1 MRRPL
6 LMLVALAALVPGA
19 LRAQAATPAKAS
31 LGADAIRGNWDMV
44 TGYIIRAA
52 EQVPEADYGFKP
64 TPEVRSFGE
73 LFGHVAG
80 AQDMFC
86 SLALGEPAPAED
98 AVEKAATGKAALVA
112 ALRKSTENCNRAY
125 QQADAALAGS
135 VQVFGM
141 TRTRMGVLAM
151 NAVHNGEHY
160 GNIVT
165 YLRIKGMVPPSSQ
178 RGQ

>member
-6 LMLVALAALVPGA
+6 LTLAFLAALVPA
-19 LRAQAATPAKAS
+19 LGAQAAAPAKSS
-31 LGADAIRGNWDMV
+31 LGAEAIRGNWETV

-86 SLALGEPAPAED
+86 ALALGEPAPAED

-125 QQADAALAGS
+125 RQADAALAGD
-135 VQVFGM
+135 VQVFGK
-141 TRTRMGVLAM
+141 TRTRRGVLAM
-151 NAVHNGEHY
+151 NALHNGEHY

-165 YLRIKGMVPPSSQ
+165 
-178 RGQ
+178 